1 MRKSMTFFSEGVRL
15 AGDLYLPDD
24 LARGEKRAGI
34 VLCHGYTGV
43 RNLYLF
49 LPPLTSTT
57 SGVWIIGPARPP
69 RKVPAELIDGK
80 QRMSVSALSA
90 I

>member
-1 MRKSMTFFSEGVRL
+1 MPKPVTFFSEEDKL

-43 RNLYLF
+43 PNIYL
-49 LPPLTSTT
+49 PDNACVLTEA
-57 SGVWIIGPARPP
+57 GCRP
-69 RKVPAELIDGK
+69 
-80 QRMSVSALSA
+80 QF
-90 I
+90 